1 MEAYP
6 FMWAK
11 NKHIHGWCC
20 VARPEFIAQLEGA
33 AKTALLGAQ
42 TGTALGPNEVCAV
55 RGNDPVSGG
64 VLDLIYRR
72 RPSDITDSVGR
83 PVSLIEGFV
92 LRHRDPSLVISSEHF
107 DAAQAKLQPLYER
120 FKDAT
125 VWTTEAS
132 LHSETIDV
140 TTIPSGTPVAIK
152 ETTSKRIPPEM
163 RQQKIA
169 PSKHEKRL
177 PDNRA
182 KADEDFS
189 LLDPFRL
196 LPSSRKK
203 PAPAGFLD
211 SEIARIASKKASG
224 TSLSSAAKQGKKSE
238 NSLNVTSDPSR
249 PGHAGSKKPAS
260 LSSGNARATK
270 GPAKT
275 APDATSR
282 TTLRPTKASSEPTD
296 PESDNDDSS
305 SALFILGGMGLIG
318 VLFLLGMCSLVRSA
332 FR

>member
-152 ETTSKRIPPEM
+152 ETTSKRIPPPSGSSPSPTPPKANQGGWM
-163 RQQKIA
+163 NGLHNLWAKPVGRAAIIGSVIA
-169 PSKHEKRL
+169 VVTVGTYAIAESRR
-177 PDNRA
+177 RA
-182 KADEDFS
+182 RHQS
-189 LLDPFRL
+189 
-196 LPSSRKK
+196 
-203 PAPAGFLD
+203 
-211 SEIARIASKKASG
+211 
-224 TSLSSAAKQGKKSE
+224 QG
-238 NSLNVTSDPSR
+238 L
-249 PGHAGSKKPAS
+249 
-260 LSSGNARATK
+260 
-270 GPAKT
+270 
-275 APDATSR
+275 
-282 TTLRPTKASSEPTD
+282 
-296 PESDNDDSS
+296 
-305 SALFILGGMGLIG
+305 AL
-318 VLFLLGMCSLVRSA
+318 
-332 FR
+332 